1 MSDVVAD
8 DYEFNYS
15 VSSSENLD
23 FYTKKVAEDGGN
35 DGQIVNELAQ
45 DFTIE
50 RCFSHSKKN
59 LKTLRKNRL
68 ITWLEWAKIKFGTV
82 ENGEFFSMTNLSA
95 LFALLAAFS
104 GLITIS
110 VGALLKN
117 APLMIVGT
125 GMIVTT
131 PIFALFSRIDHRA
144 FLKLFSTF
152 PKTLHD
158 KVFRVPVP
166 YRYRFLYEE
175 LKNFDKNELTEE
187 ELKRLLE
194 IASHYPSDVD
204 GKIAKLMKLKRES
217 KGASAAMLLQ
227 DADQMIEEL
236 IQLRESVD
244 MEWLYEEMTEIFQA
258 VKVRRMNEEA
268 KENAET
274 ERAQAEKVSEIVSE
288 LANVSELLSSERQAR
303 IIDEV
308 EEVTV
313 RAGSDGVLRV

>member
-15 VSSSENLD
+15 VSGSENLD
-23 FYTKKVAEDGGN
+23 CYTKKVAEDGGT
-35 DGQIVNELAQ
+35 DGRIVNEIAQ

-50 RCFSHSKKN
+50 RCFSHSEKN

-68 ITWLEWAKIKFGTV
+68 ITWLEWARINFGTF
-82 ENGEFFSMTNLSA
+82 EDDEFYSMAKTSA
-95 LFALLAAFS
+95 FFALLAGSS
-104 GLITIS
+104 GMITLLAG
-110 VGALLKN
+110 VLLKSV
-117 APLMIVGT
+117 PLTIVGT
-125 GMIVTT
+125 VAGSAL
-131 PIFALFSRIDHRA
+131 IFALLSRTDHRA

-217 KGASAAMLLQ
+217 KDASAAMLLQ

-244 MEWLYEEMTEIFQA
+244 TEWLYEEMTEIFQA
-258 VKVRRMNEEA
+258 AKARRMNEGA
-268 KENAET
+268 KEKAEA
-274 ERAQAEKVSEIVSE
+274 ERGHAKKVSEIVSE
-288 LANVSELLSSERQAR
+288 LANVSELLSSERQVR
-303 IIDEV
+303 MV
-308 EEVTV
+308 EEVSA